1 MTELIGALTG
11 LVHIIEFG
19 VVLLI
24 LALMIRFGL

>member
-24 LALMIRFGL
+24 LALMTRLF